1 MIDLQRPMHTLPVRI
16 THVVID
22 VDGTLTDGNICYD
35 STGNELKTFCTRD
48 GAGLLA
54 ARQAGLKL
62 IILTGRECAAVQR
75 RAADFKVD
83 ILRQNIADKH
93 CWLTEFMATNSLAP
107 ENMAYVGD
115 DLNDYAAMQMAAFVG
130 CPQDACEE
138 VRAVANFVAPRR
150 GGEGAVR
157 DVLHCLLMLRG
168 QWDEAVRAVYRIDTW
183 RVHSCG

>member
-1 MIDLQRPMHTLPVRI
+1 MDLRRPMNSSPMRV

-35 STGNELKTFCTRD
+35 GTGNELKTFCTRD

-75 RAADFKVD
+75 RAADFRVD
-83 ILRQNIADKH
+83 ILRQNVADKRS
-93 CWLTEFMATNSLAP
+93 WLGGFIAENGLAP
-107 ENMAYVGD
+107 ENLAYVGD
-115 DLNDYAAMQMAAFVG
+115 DLNDYAAMQLAAFVG
-130 CPQDACEE
+130 CPLDACEE
-138 VRAVANFVAPRR
+138 VRAVANFVAPRK

-157 DVLHCLLMLRG
+157 DVLHCLLLLRG
-168 QWDEAVRAVYRIDTW
+168 QWDEAVRAVYGIEAW
-183 RVHSCG
+183 RVNSCG